1 MFSASSGTLR
11 QKKEMRVGGYSKWPL
26 CGIFILLTQYVLSI
40 LWVDT
45 LTFFAKPNP
54 ICFKT
59 KITKNCRSVAMRLFV
74 TISEIP
80 VFRILIHFPTEQYVS
95 KLFAHGSVHDAINY
109 WIDPRG
115 KRRQ

>member
-1 MFSASSGTLR
+1 MGRYTN
-11 QKKEMRVGGYSKWPL
+11 
-26 CGIFILLTQYVLSI
+26 
-40 LWVDT
+40 
-45 LTFFAKPNP
+45 FFRKAESR
-54 ICFKT
+54 CFKT
-59 KITKNCRSVAMRLFV
+59 KITMNCHSVAMRLFV

-80 VFRILIHFPTEQYVS
+80 VFRTLIHFPTEQYVS